1 MMRRKYKVLFLFAIL
16 VPACGVSFG
25 GNVGTAF
32 PVDSGTFEYVESLT
46 GEAPVAGYIGIIRS
60 GSGNEG
66 AVYVFDFKSGDAAEK
81 ACRAFIARDS
91 ANGAVAYEKGERRGM
106 LTVMKGIDTSSCI
119 VRRGKRLIYA
129 KANSADAAVN
139 GILSVK
145 VGKES
150 SGKLVSAV
158 IWIVVT
164 GGIIIAVKYFMK
176 SVYEK
181 KANRGIGP
189 KISMPGKAPVINIR
203 DAKKEKAPKIR
214 FRK

>member
-1 MMRRKYKVLFLFAIL
+1 MKYKVLFLFAIL
-16 VPACGVSFG
+16 IPACSVSFG
-25 GNVGTAF
+25 GNAGTAF

-46 GEAPVAGYIGIIRS
+46 GETPVAGYICLIKS
-60 GSGNEG
+60 GSRNKG
-66 AVYVFDFKSGDAAEK
+66 AVYVFDFKSGDAAQK

-91 ANGAVAYEKGERRGM
+91 ADGTVAYEKGEGRRM
-106 LTVMKGIDTSSCI
+106 LTVMEGIDVKSCI
-119 VRRGKRLIYA
+119 MRRGKRLIYA
-129 KANSADAAVN
+129 KANSTDAAVN

-145 VGKES
+145 VGRES

-158 IWIVVT
+158 IWIVAA
-164 GGIIIAVKYFMK
+164 GGIIRAVKYFRK

-181 KANRGIGP
+181 KANQGIGP

-203 DAKKEKAPKIR
+203 DAKKEKVPKIR